1 MTIPDLSTQIEVAVR
16 LVLSCILG
24 GAVGV
29 ERESIH
35 RPAGLRTH
43 VLVSLGSTLFTLV
56 SMYGFGNSHIVDPS
70 RVAAQIVSGIGFL
83 GAGTIM
89 RYRAGIRGLTTAASL
104 WTVAGIGLGVGSGY
118 YFGSILATTLV
129 LVSLIMLRK
138 IEGWLSEGKRFRH
151 LTLYSKHNIKA
162 AQITSVLS
170 AFDIEIKELEYETS
184 HDERIFHM
192 TVRVPNELATHQFF
206 ERLMESGV
214 HRSEW
219 DD

>member
-1 MTIPDLSTQIEVAVR
+1 MDNYVEIGAR
-16 LVLSCILG
+16 LLLSCILG
-24 GAVGV
+24 GAVGI

-43 VLVSLGSTLFTLV
+43 VLVSLGSALFTLV
-56 SMYGFGNSHIVDPS
+56 SIYGFGSNHVTDPS

-83 GAGTIM
+83 GAGTII
-89 RYRAGIRGLTTAASL
+89 RHRAGIKGLTTAASL

-118 YFGSILATTLV
+118 YVGSVIATTLV

-151 LTLYSKHNIKA
+151 LTLYFKSSLKVSQVTA
-162 AQITSVLS
+162 LLA
-170 AFDIEIKELEYETS
+170 AFDIEIKEMEYDTNQNEQ
-184 HDERIFHM
+184 ILHM
-192 TVRVPNELATHQFF
+192 TVRVPNELDAHVFF
-206 ERLMESGV
+206 EQLMEGGV
-214 HRSEW
+214 HKSEW

>member
-1 MTIPDLSTQIEVAVR
+1 MDSYIEIAAR
-16 LVLSCILG
+16 LILSCILG
-24 GAVGV
+24 GAVGI

-43 VLVSLGSTLFTLV
+43 VLVSLGSALFTLV
-56 SMYGFGNSHIVDPS
+56 SIHGFGGNNNVTDPS

-83 GAGTIM
+83 GAGTII
-89 RYRAGIRGLTTAASL
+89 RHRAGIRGLTTAASL

-118 YFGSILATTLV
+118 YAGSVIATTLV

-151 LTLYSKHNIKA
+151 LTLSFK
-162 AQITSVLS
+162 TSLKVSQVTGMLS
-170 AFDIEIKELEYETS
+170 AFDIEIKEMEYDTNQ
-184 HDERIFHM
+184 DEQMLHM
-192 TVRVPNELATHQFF
+192 TVRVPNELDTHVFF
-206 ERLMESGV
+206 EKLMEAGV
-214 HRSEW
+214 HKSEW